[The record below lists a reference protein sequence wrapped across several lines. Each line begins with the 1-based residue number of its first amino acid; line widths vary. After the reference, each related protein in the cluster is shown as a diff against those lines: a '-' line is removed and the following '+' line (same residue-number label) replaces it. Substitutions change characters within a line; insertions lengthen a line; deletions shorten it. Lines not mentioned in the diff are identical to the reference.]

1 MNIRTDLITECK
13 EMHTS
18 NIEGAV
24 CTEKT
29 LDNVRIECV
38 EIKDEQASKKLG
50 KSIGKYFTLSF
61 ERLDRNTQTDSI
73 KDALIYCLKQ
83 LISKDTTKYL
93 IIGLGNTDITPDALG
108 PLVANKILATR
119 HLDDNFKHKTGL
131 TDLNSVAVLTPGV
144 LGKTGIEASETA
156 LASSGKI
163 NPQAVIVIDALVA
176 RNPSRLCSTIQISNT
191 GISPGSGV
199 GNSRKSLNS
208 DTFGVPVISIG
219 VPTVIDS
226 KTFKLDNGGSMEED
240 YDMMVTPKEIDLL
253 IKNSADI
260 ISLSINTFLQPS
272 LDEEIIK
279 ALI

>member
-18 NIEGAV
+18 DIGGAV

-29 LDNVRIECV
+29 IGDVEIECV
-38 EIKDEQASKKLG
+38 EIKDEKASKKLERA
-50 KSIGKYFTLSF
+50 IGKYYTLSF
-61 ERLDRNTQTDSI
+61 ERLDRNTQTDNI

-83 LISKDTTKYL
+83 LINDNTTNYL

-119 HLDDNFKHKTGL
+119 HLDDNFKQKTGL
-131 TDLNSVAVLTPGV
+131 TDLNSVAVLSPGV

-156 LASSGKI
+156 LASSAKVK
-163 NPQAVIVIDALVA
+163 PEVVIVIDALAA
-176 RNPSRLCSTIQISNT
+176 RSPSRLCSTIQISNT

-226 KTFKLDNGGSMEED
+226 KTFKLDNGGTEEED

-260 ISLSINTFLQPS
+260 ISLSINIFLQPS

-279 ALI
+279 TLI